1 MGGGTYFDLLGLHVK
16 IYKKSK
22 DSDWL
27 SSSDSEGVIVAEVK
41 RNSIAEENN
50 IHRGDIIIE
59 LGKTSIKD
67 VTDYQAELERYKKG
81 DTIMLRILRNGSP
94 LYIAFEIE

>member
-1 MGGGTYFDLLGLHVK
+1 MYENSQDN
-16 IYKKSK
+16 
-22 DSDWL
+22 DWL

-41 RNSIAEENN
+41 PDSIAEENN
-50 IHRGDIIIE
+50 IQRGDIIIE
-59 LGKTSIKD
+59 MGKTGIQDSAHYKS
-67 VTDYQAELERYKKG
+67 ELEAYNKG